1 METIQL
7 FILGLIAIVILVPFI
22 IVAYFIVK
30 TVFEYYFSE

>member
-7 FILGLIAIVILVPFI
+7 FIFGMIAIVVLVPFI
-22 IVAYFIVK
+22 IVAYFIIK